1 MKKIAIFA
9 LAFTAMNSFAWEWN
23 VKAGFDAWRS
33 NTGFT
38 YDESTKKLAAV
49 KPSLD
54 NTEGMGFTLG
64 TEVIPVDTG
73 IFELGVGAE
82 YNFGVK
88 TVQFNTERPVE
99 FGGDKTKVNN
109 KKEFIPIY
117 AVSHINMYRT
127 KDSKGSVYLVNR
139 LGGVATRVDQTK
151 PFAAGV
157 YYGAGLGFEYG
168 PLVAEV
174 LYDGAF
180 VPAYSNAAIAILNES
195 KGANTTVKEKIA
207 TDLHTRFTTR
217 KLGAPD
223 EKAFEN
229 KVGIKLGL
237 RLGDYT
243 RKAPVVKK
251 EVVKKEVVKPVV
263 VVPVVKPEPKPMPKP
278 VPKPMPKPEPVK
290 PVIVEVKKTKTSFI
304 HANCNA
310 ETKIC
315 TIYGFKV
322 DGRKPNAEEQRN
334 IAQIADMVN
343 KFAISGDIDVV
354 GHTDAT
360 GSVKYNQK
368 LSVERAQE
376 VTKLLKAAGLK
387 EEIKVRSIS
396 GKGELDPET
405 TNRTKAGRYK
415 NRRVQLIFKDL
426 NR

>member
-23 VKAGFDAWRS
+23 VKAGFDGWRS
-33 NTGFT
+33 NTGLKATNSGSF
-38 YDESTKKLAAV
+38 EAV

-64 TEVIPVDTG
+64 TEIIPVDTG

-99 FGGDKTKVNN
+99 FKGTKAENN

-127 KDSKGSVYLVNR
+127 KDSKGAVYLVNR
-139 LGGVATRVDQTK
+139 LGGVATRVDQTQ

-168 PLVAEV
+168 PLVAEI

-180 VPAYSNAAIAILNES
+180 VPAYSPVVEKSLT
-195 KGANTTVKEKIA
+195 GTVANTPTDPTKVTARHKIA
-207 TDLHTRFTTR
+207 KIFKDRFDVR
-217 KLGAPD
+217 KAGAPD

-229 KVGIKLGL
+229 KVGIRLGL

-243 RKAPVVKK
+243 RKAP
-251 EVVKKEVVKPVV
+251 VVKKEVVKPVV

-278 VPKPMPKPEPVK
+278 VPKPEPVK

-334 IAQIADMVN
+334 IAQITAMVN

-376 VTKLLKAAGLK
+376 VTRLLKAAGLK

-396 GKGELDPET
+396 GKGELQPET
-405 TNRTKAGRYK
+405 TNKTKAGRYR